1 MSLEERKQLIID
13 ALQQV
18 DAARAGDPSHE
29 EGKMGAS
36 RNKVCHC
43 KHCKTYEELT
53 KQLIEVNSKLKNKRK
68 MKRYERLKEEMA
80 GMDIGEQA
88 HYLQLKRVDRDDI
101 IKHFGISQ
109 SMVSQNTPDVI
120 RKERAEDERK
130 IFDAW
135 VRGITASDEEIRKLE
150 LNKEIGASSLA
161 WRFKAFDK
169 KYGGRDK
176 MNRKLV
182 EQGYKEGLTPAEIA
196 EKHGVEY
203 QTVYYHYKNVE
214 TEEKAS
220 EESVVETETKS
231 KEKPKTET
239 GQLMD
244 GNKINKAPKEKEVE
258 VKPSESDDTLQRV
271 LKHFGYVINESANE
285 KIREYAAEGDYES
298 VRSVASLMIDIKESD
313 K

>member
-1 MSLEERKQLIID
+1 MSLKERKQLIID

-214 TEEKAS
+214 KEENAVEKEENAS
-220 EESVVETETKS
+220 EESVVETETES
-231 KEKPKTET
+231 KEKP
-239 GQLMD
+239 
-244 GNKINKAPKEKEVE
+244 KEVE

-271 LKHFGYVINESANE
+271 LKHFGDVINESANE

>member
-1 MSLEERKQLIID
+1 MSLKERKQLIID

-18 DAARAGDPSHE
+18 DVARAGDSSHMTH
-29 EGKMGAS
+29 EGDGKI
-36 RNKVCHC
+36 KPVCHC

-53 KQLIEVNSKLKNKRK
+53 KQLVKVNSEIKCKRK
-68 MKRYERLKEEMA
+68 MKWYERLKEEMA

-120 RKERAEDERK
+120 REERAEDERK

-135 VRGITASDEEIRKLE
+135 MRGITAKDEEVGKLE
-150 LNKEIGASSLA
+150 LNKEIEASGLA
-161 WRFKAFDK
+161 SRFRKLDK

-196 EKHGVEY
+196 ERHGIEY

-214 TEEKAS
+214 KEENAS

-244 GNKINKAPKEKEVE
+244 NRRIKPKEVE

-271 LKHFGYVINESANE
+271 LKHFGDVIRESANE
-285 KIREYAAEGDYES
+285 KIGKYAAEGDYKS
-298 VRSVASLMIDIKESD
+298 VQSVASLMIDIKESG

>member
-1 MSLEERKQLIID
+1 MSLKERKQLIID

-18 DAARAGDPSHE
+18 DVAKAGDSSHE
-29 EGKMGAS
+29 EGEMGVS
-36 RNKVCHC
+36 RNKGCHC

-53 KQLIEVNSKLKNKRK
+53 KQLVDVNSKLKHKRK

-80 GMDIGEQA
+80 GMNKSEQA
-88 HYLQLKRVDRDDI
+88 HYLQLERVSGVDI
-101 IKHFGISQ
+101 TKYFGIS
-109 SMVSQNTPDVI
+109 SALITNNTPDVI
-120 RKERAEDERK
+120 REERAEDERK

-135 VRGITASDEEIRKLE
+135 VRGITASDKEIRKLE
-150 LNKEIGASSLA
+150 LNKEIGANSLA
-161 WRFKAFDK
+161 WHFKAFDK

-182 EQGYKEGLTPAEIA
+182 EQGYKDGLTPAEIA
-196 EKHGVEY
+196 EKHGIEY

-239 GQLMD
+239 NQLTS
-244 GNKINKAPKEKEVE
+244 GEVIKPKE
-258 VKPSESDDTLQRV
+258 VKAKSSESDDTLQRV
-271 LKHFGYVINESANE
+271 LKHFGDVINESANE
-285 KIREYAAEGDYES
+285 KIGEYAAKGDYES
-298 VRSVASLMIDIKESD
+298 VQSVASLMIDIKESD